1 MAGIREQGRLVRRYI
16 LENIDSNP
24 QNIVRSAAFQFGISR
39 QAVNKH
45 LSRLV
50 KEGLL
55 TAQGTTGNRTYSLTI
70 LGKKRI
76 GAPLTNETTED
87 AESET
92 GSRRDRAAARRTTI
106 WKQSCCST

>member
-1 MAGIREQGRLVRRYI
+1 MAGVREQGRLVRRYI

-24 QNIVRSAAFQFGISR
+24 QHIVRSTAFQFGISR

-55 TAQGTTGNRTYSLTI
+55 TAQGTTRNRTYSLAI
-70 LGKKRI
+70 LGEKLVSV
-76 GAPLTNETTED
+76 PLTDETAEHIVWRTEV
-87 AESET
+87 
-92 GSRRDRAAARRTTI
+92 
-106 WKQSCCST
+106 

>member
-1 MAGIREQGRLVRRYI
+1 MTGIRERGRLVRRYI
-16 LENIDSNP
+16 LEHVDSNS
-24 QNIVRSAAFQFGISR
+24 QHITRSTAFQFGISR

-55 TAQGTTGNRTYSLTI
+55 TARGTTRSRTYSLTI
-70 LGKKRI
+70 LGRKGI
-76 GAPLTNETTED
+76 EVPLTNETAGA

-92 GSRRDRAAARRTTI
+92 DSRRERAEAARPHNPR
-106 WKQSCCST
+106 

>member
-50 KEGLL
+50 KDGLL
-55 TAQGTTGNRTYSLTI
+55 TARGTTRNRTYSLTI
-70 LGKKRI
+70 LGKKH
-76 GAPLTNETTED
+76 AHPETD
-87 AESET
+87 
-92 GSRRDRAAARRTTI
+92 SRYERAAAAHPHNPR
-106 WKQSCCST
+106 

>member
-1 MAGIREQGRLVRRYI
+1 MTGIRERGRLVRRYI
-16 LENIDSNP
+16 LEHVDSNS
-24 QNIVRSAAFQFGISR
+24 QHITRSTAFQFGISR

-55 TAQGTTGNRTYSLTI
+55 TARGTTRNRTYSLTL

-76 GAPLTNETTED
+76 EVPFTEE
-87 AESET
+87 AESEAE
-92 GSRRDRAAARRTTI
+92 SRRERAEAGRPHNRR
-106 WKQSCCST
+106 

>member
-24 QNIVRSAAFQFGISR
+24 QHIVRSTAFQFGISR

-50 KEGLL
+50 KDGLL
-55 TAQGTTGNRTYSLTI
+55 TAQGTTRNRTYTLTI
-70 LGKKRI
+70 LGKKH
-76 GAPLTNETTED
+76 
-87 AESET
+87 AEP
-92 GSRRDRAAARRTTI
+92 GIDSRYDRAEAARPHNPR
-106 WKQSCCST
+106 